1 MALTHPQFGDLVT
14 LRDRIRLAEEVV
26 ARMERSNWDFD
37 AAPEVYAKRSQAD
50 VYAKEVAIFF
60 DGRRETMIG
69 KLVMAGVGTHFNLMG
84 GNHVD
89 AEFMSRPNTVL
100 EDINKQL
107 GTPSLR
113 AFPAFAELPSPQQI
127 YFYNRT
133 KFFRLQDM
141 IFWLVLH
148 GAGAFPSSLEIMKR
162 HFAAGKAIHN
172 NMYRPVQPSRDPDEP
187 VFMTSEGSD
196 LFLSFPTDVVQF
208 MEPSV
213 HGGLITETMHI
224 EYLLTL
230 EPTKLSH
237 PHLPL
242 EGEAMIHIGGQR
254 WYLRRFMG
262 VAPKIGVR
270 GPGVAAEEAKQ
281 ADPRAVQGDGLS
293 KPAGTKAKR
302 PPRR

>member
-1 MALTHPQFGDLVT
+1 MAVAFPQFGDLVT
-14 LRDRIRLAEEVV
+14 LRERINLAEGVIQKLQQN
-26 ARMERSNWDFD
+26 NWDFD
-37 AAPEVYAKRSQAD
+37 AAPEVYAKQAQAD

-69 KLVMAGVGTHFNLMG
+69 KLVMAGVGSHFNLMG

-89 AEFMSRPNTVL
+89 AEFMSKPNTVL

-107 GTPSLR
+107 GTSSLR
-113 AFPAFAELPSPQQI
+113 EFPAFAKLPSPQQI

-133 KFFRLQDM
+133 KFFQLRDM

-172 NMYRPVQPSRDPDEP
+172 NMYRPPTPSRDPNKP

-196 LFLSFPTDVVQF
+196 LFLSFPTDVIQF

-230 EPTKLSH
+230 EPTKMSH

-242 EGEAMIHIGGQR
+242 EGEATIHIGGQR
-254 WYLRRFMG
+254 WHLRRFMG

-270 GPGVAAEEAKQ
+270 GHGV
-281 ADPRAVQGDGLS
+281 
-293 KPAGTKAKR
+293 
-302 PPRR
+302 PPEGKSATR

>member
-1 MALTHPQFGDLVT
+1 MPQFGDLVT
-14 LRDRIRLAEEVV
+14 LRERIRLAETTIKKLE
-26 ARMERSNWDFD
+26 ANNWDFD
-37 AAPEVYAKRSQAD
+37 AAPEVYAKHAQAD
-50 VYAKEVAIFF
+50 VLAKEVAIFF

-69 KLVMAGVGTHFNLMG
+69 KLVMAGVGSHFNLMG

-89 AEFMSRPNTVL
+89 AEFMSKPNTVL

-113 AFPAFAELPSPQQI
+113 AFPEFAKIAPPQQI

-133 KFFRLQDM
+133 KFFQLRDM

-148 GAGAFPSSLEIMKR
+148 DAGAFPSSLEIMKR

-172 NMYRPVQPSRDPDEP
+172 NMYRPPTPSLDTGKPAI
-187 VFMTSEGSD
+187 MTSEGSD

-213 HGGLITETMHI
+213 HGGLVEQTMHI

-230 EPTKLSH
+230 EPTKVSH

-242 EGEAMIHIGGQR
+242 HGEALIHIGGQR

-262 VAPKIGVR
+262 ISPKIGVR
-270 GPGVAAEEAKQ
+270 GRDVPQE
-281 ADPRAVQGDGLS
+281 
-293 KPAGTKAKR
+293 TKGNS
-302 PPRR
+302 

>member
-1 MALTHPQFGDLVT
+1 MM
-14 LRDRIRLAEEVV
+14 V
-26 ARMERSNWDFD
+26 ARPQLGDPVELRERIVAAERVVSKLEKNNWDFD
-37 AAPEVYAKRSQAD
+37 TAPEIYAKHSQAD
-50 VYAKEVAIFF
+50 VLAKEVAIFF

-89 AEFMSRPNTVL
+89 AEFMSKPNTVL

-107 GTPSLR
+107 GTHSLR
-113 AFPAFAELPSPQQI
+113 EFPAFAKLPTPQQI

-133 KFFRLQDM
+133 KFFQLRDM

-148 GAGAFPSSLEIMKR
+148 QAGAFPSSLEIMKR
-162 HFAAGKAIHN
+162 HFTAGKAIHN
-172 NMYRPVQPSRDPDEP
+172 NMYRPPSPAKDPAQRTI
-187 VFMTSEGSD
+187 MTSEGSD

-213 HGGLITETMHI
+213 YGGLVTETMHI
-224 EYLLTL
+224 EYLLTI

-242 EGEAMIHIGGQR
+242 EGEATVNIGGQR
-254 WYLRRFMG
+254 WYLRRFFG
-262 VAPKIGVR
+262 IAPKIGVR
-270 GPGVAAEEAKQ
+270 GQDVPAEKS
-281 ADPRAVQGDGLS
+281 R
-293 KPAGTKAKR
+293 
-302 PPRR
+302 

>member
-1 MALTHPQFGDLVT
+1 MRVQSPQLGRDPDDLRKRILKAEDIIRT
-14 LRDRIRLAEEVV
+14 LETN
-26 ARMERSNWDFD
+26 NWDFD
-37 AAPEVYAKRSQAD
+37 AAPEVYARQAQAD
-50 VYAKEVAIFF
+50 VLAKEVAIFF

-107 GTPSLR
+107 GTSSLR
-113 AFPAFAELPSPQQI
+113 AFPAYAELPTPQQI

-133 KFFRLQDM
+133 KFFQLRDM

-148 GAGAFPSSLEIMKR
+148 DAGAFPSSLEIMKR

-172 NMYRPVQPSRDPDEP
+172 NMYRPPTPSLDPAKP
-187 VFMTSEGSD
+187 AIMTSEGSD

-213 HGGLITETMHI
+213 HGGLVTETMHI

-230 EPTKLSH
+230 DRTKMSH

-242 EGEAMIHIGGQR
+242 EGEATINIGGQQ
-254 WYLRRFMG
+254 WHLRRFMG
-262 VAPKIGVR
+262 ISPKIGVR
-270 GPGVAAEEAKQ
+270 GPNVCAESKYLEA
-281 ADPRAVQGDGLS
+281 D
-293 KPAGTKAKR
+293 
-302 PPRR
+302 

>member
-1 MALTHPQFGDLVT
+1 MAVAFPQLRDLVT
-14 LRDRIRLAEEVV
+14 LRSRIEVAEKTIRTLE
-26 ARMERSNWDFD
+26 SNNWDFD
-37 AAPEVYAKRSQAD
+37 AAPEVYAQKAQAD
-50 VYAKEVAIFF
+50 VLAKEVAIFF
-60 DGRRETMIG
+60 DGHRETMIG

-89 AEFMSRPNTVL
+89 AEFMSKPNTVL
-100 EDINKQL
+100 EDINTQL
-107 GTPSLR
+107 GTASLR
-113 AFPAFAELPSPQQI
+113 EFPKFADMPTPQQI

-133 KFFRLQDM
+133 KFFQLRDM

-172 NMYRPVQPSRDPDEP
+172 NMYRPPKPSLDPEKP
-187 VFMTSEGSD
+187 AIMTSQGSD

-213 HGGLITETMHI
+213 HGGLVTDTMHI

-230 EPTKLSH
+230 EPTKISH

-242 EGEAMIHIGGQR
+242 DGDATIHIGGQR
-254 WYLRRFMG
+254 WHLRRFIG
-262 VAPKIGVR
+262 TSPKIGVR
-270 GPGVAAEEAKQ
+270 GPDVPPEGYGHGRIKGEA
-281 ADPRAVQGDGLS
+281 P
-293 KPAGTKAKR
+293 
-302 PPRR
+302 